1 VSLSQDTTLARR
13 HPIALTDR
21 WINWRNRCLAS
32 ARFQALAARLP
43 FTRGLARRRAR
54 ALFDLCAGFVY
65 SQILFACVRLG
76 LFDALARGA
85 KPLGALANELGL
97 DYAAAERLVRAAG
110 SLQLVS
116 LLPGEWVALGELG
129 AALMGNPGIIAMIEH
144 HQLLYADLRDPV
156 ALLRGED
163 ANTALARYWPYA
175 GSSEPAGLEGDS
187 TAPYSALMTA
197 SAALVIDDV
206 LAAYP
211 FQRHQRLIDIGGGEG
226 AFSCALAAHAPKLTI
241 ALVDL
246 PAVAE
251 RARQRFANKGFTGRV
266 SAHGA
271 DFLRDPLPQG
281 ADIACLLRVLHD
293 HDDVTALKLLR
304 NVRRALPVN
313 ATLVIAEPMRRA
325 PGAAAVGDA
334 YFGFYL
340 LAMGRGQAR
349 APDEIANLLRLAG
362 FDAVRSLPTRRP
374 ILVGVM
380 AARAV

>member
-1 VSLSQDTTLARR
+1 VTLSPHTTLVRR
-13 HPIALTDR
+13 NPIALADR

-43 FTRGLARRRAR
+43 FTRSLARRKAR

-85 KPLGALANELGL
+85 KPMGSLAHELGL
-97 DYAAAERLVRAAG
+97 DDAAAERLVRAAS
-110 SLQLVS
+110 SLNLVS
-116 LLPGEWVALGELG
+116 LLPGDRVALGELG
-129 AALMGNPGIIAMIEH
+129 AALLGNPGIIAMIEH

-156 ALLRGED
+156 ALLRGQD
-163 ANTALARYWPYA
+163 QTTALARYWPYA
-175 GSSEPAGLEGDS
+175 GSPKPAGLESDS

-197 SAALVIDDV
+197 SASLVIDDV
-206 LAAYP
+206 LDAYP
-211 FQRHQRLIDIGGGEG
+211 FRRHKRLIDVGGGEG
-226 AFSCALAAHAPKLTI
+226 AFSCALAARTPALRI
-241 ALVDL
+241 ELVDL

-251 RARQRFANKGFTGRV
+251 RARQRFADKGLTGRV

-271 DFLRDPLPQG
+271 DFLRDPLPEG
-281 ADIACLLRVLHD
+281 ADIACLVRVLHD
-293 HDDVTALKLLR
+293 HDDTTALQLLR
-304 NVRRALPVN
+304 NVRKALPVN
-313 ATLVIAEPMRRA
+313 ATLVIAEPMRAA

-349 APDEIANLLRLAG
+349 APDEIARLLKLSG
-362 FDAVRSLPTRRP
+362 FGAVRSLKTHRP
-374 ILVGVM
+374 ILVGAMV
-380 AARAV
+380 ARAV